1 MRLLR
6 SDGSMCAKNG
16 RRDKTMRN
24 QLGTILCGVVLIA
37 ANALVAEAGA
47 AVPPLSSVIG
57 FQPNIGQVDSRVAFW
72 AQRDG
77 ITLFVTQDGELVHRF
92 AGTDGRDWVMI
103 ERMHGAEPMQPVA
116 VGEDVTRIT
125 RIDSDGTQSAPTT
138 RRIAIGEP
146 WKGIRAELWLTD
158 DQFEK
163 RFEIAPAADASA
175 IRIALDG
182 VEGMRIADDG
192 QLLLTTGPGDVT
204 MSAPIAWQD
213 INGKRNDV
221 AVAYALADNQ
231 TYGFTLGAHDT
242 AYPVMIDPI
251 VRSTFA
257 GSSSLDAL
265 AFISITSDSVYVAG
279 NSFSNSFPGM
289 AGGYQPTINFNST
302 SQAANY
308 LVARYSLDLTTLH
321 QATFYGKYGPV
332 PNSGGINAG
341 LELKAL
347 RATDSGVFIGG
358 IAPGNAGSDHVPTT
372 PGALQ
377 TVANGGVQQSNNIL
391 TDGFIARLSPDLT
404 QLQAATYF
412 GTFGYDTIFNME
424 VGSDGVY
431 FAGQSLTA
439 VIPGSQNGANPTPLT
454 PGLGTFVAKVSLN
467 LDQALSAT
475 WISRGSASMN
485 AFGITLGDDGSV
497 YVAGHGRGDLVDTAG
512 AYQPARGGA
521 ANQDDGFVVHLSANL
536 GTHLRSTFL
545 GGGAAERIE
554 ELWFGEGNLY
564 ISGRTSSGTL
574 VPPEGAVSVF
584 TPQNPFLFAMS
595 ADLTTRVGATYW
607 AGTTYVA
614 SQFTNIGRLA
624 SHEGTIYLAGTTRS
638 NSLPGM
644 TGGAQ
649 ASNTGGNPCGFVAAF
664 NPTLTTIKQATY
676 VACGEPFRDIFVN
689 DVAFTN
695 DTLYLT
701 GTTNLATLPGSAT
714 GAQPANAG
722 NATEDGFIM
731 AMTGDLAG
739 PRPNADL
746 AVEKTGSDRRIAN
759 RYVRYSLKVTNNGP
773 EQAAGA
779 LIQDTLP
786 PQLGATNWICTG
798 FDGANCP
805 NASGNG
811 SIAET
816 VTLPNGGRLE
826 YELCALTIGGPTII
840 NVAQATV
847 ASNTLD
853 PVSANNSDAVTMFD
867 PRIFADGFE
876 PNSLP
881 PFCPPAN

>member
-1 MRLLR
+1 
-6 SDGSMCAKNG
+6 
-16 RRDKTMRN
+16 MRN
-24 QLGTILCGVVLIA
+24 LRGVLSYVL
-37 ANALVAEAGA
+37 LMTVSHGFVPGA
-47 AVPPLSSVIG
+47 MASVPAPATVSG
-57 FQPNIGQVDSRVAFW
+57 FQPNIGQFDPRVAFS

-77 ITLFVTQDGELVHRF
+77 ITLFVTREGELVHRF
-92 AGTDGRDWVMI
+92 AGPDGRDWVMI
-103 ERMHGAEPMQPVA
+103 ERMHEASPMRPVA

-125 RIDSDGTQSAPTT
+125 RIDSEGSQSASTT

-146 WKGIRAELWLTD
+146 WQGIRAELWLTQ

-163 RFEIAPAADASA
+163 RFELAAGVDASA
-175 IRIALDG
+175 IRIVLDG
-182 VEGMRIADDG
+182 IEGMRIADDG
-192 QLLLTTGPGDVT
+192 QLLLSTGPGDVT

-213 INGKRNDV
+213 INGERRDV
-221 AVAYALADNQ
+221 PVAYALADSAS
-231 TYGFTLGAHDT
+231 YGFELGERDA
-242 AYPVMIDPI
+242 AYPVTIDPI
-251 VRSTFA
+251 IRSTFA
-257 GSSSLDAL
+257 GSNSTDSLGL
-265 AFISITSDSVYVAG
+265 ISITSNSVYVAG
-279 NSFSNSFPGM
+279 SSFSNAFPGM
-289 AGGYQPTINFNST
+289 AGGYQPTLNFSST
-302 SQAANY
+302 SQSANY

-332 PNSGGINAG
+332 PNSGGILAG

-347 RATDSGVFIGG
+347 HATENGVFIGG

-372 PGALQ
+372 PGAFQ

-497 YVAGHGRGDLVDTAG
+497 YVAGHGRGDLVDTTG

-536 GTHLRSTFL
+536 DTHLRSTFL

-564 ISGRTSSGTL
+564 ISGSTSSGTL
-574 VPPEGAVSVF
+574 VPPNGAVSAF

-595 ADLTTRVGATYW
+595 ADLSARVGATYW

-614 SQFTNIGRLA
+614 SQFTNIGRVA
-624 SHEGTIYLAGTTRS
+624 SHDGTIYLAGTTRS
-638 NSLPGM
+638 NSLPGT

-649 ASNTGGNPCGFVAAF
+649 SSNTGGRPCGFVAAF

-676 VACGEPFRDIFVN
+676 VACGESFRDVFVN
-689 DVAFTN
+689 DVAFAN

-701 GTTNLATLPGSAT
+701 GTTSLDTLPGSAT
-714 GAQPANAG
+714 GAQPSNAG
-722 NATEDGFIM
+722 NGTNDGFIL

-746 AVEKTGSDRRIAN
+746 AVEKTGSDLRIAN
-759 RYVRYSLKVTNNGP
+759 RYVRYWVNVTNNGP
-773 EQAAGA
+773 DTAANA
-779 LIQDTLP
+779 LIQDALP
-786 PQLGATNWICTG
+786 AELGATGWICTAFG
-798 FDGANCP
+798 DASCP
-805 NASGNG
+805 NASGSG

-816 VTLPNGGRLE
+816 VTLPSGGRLE
-826 YELCALTIGGPTII
+826 YQLCARVIGGPIII

-847 ASNTLD
+847 ASTMLD
-853 PVSANNSDAVTMFD
+853 PVSGNNSDDAQMFD
-867 PRIFADGFE
+867 PRLFGDSFE
-876 PNSLP
+876 PYTLP
-881 PFCPPAN
+881 PFCPPED